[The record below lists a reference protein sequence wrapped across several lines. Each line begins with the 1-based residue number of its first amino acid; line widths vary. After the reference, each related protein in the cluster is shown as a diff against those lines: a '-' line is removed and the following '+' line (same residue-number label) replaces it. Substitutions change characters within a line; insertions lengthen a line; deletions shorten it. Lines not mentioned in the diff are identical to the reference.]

1 MILFILA
8 LKVTRNDALVSR
20 MAAIMAIIV
29 GVSSTYASV
38 EANTGPERTGWMVNF
53 EPTEPPIP
61 APSQMFTNVDG
72 RRFTLNDFRGKV
84 VLLNFWA
91 TWCGPCI
98 REMPSL
104 EGLQNKLGV
113 SDFLVI
119 ALSEDR
125 KGWEKISPFRE
136 RLGLDALPLYHDTDS
151 QMMFASKVR
160 SLPTSILINH
170 EGIELGRLTG
180 PAEWNSDEALA
191 LIRHYIGRGLTT
203 RR

>member
-1 MILFILA
+1 
-8 LKVTRNDALVSR
+8 
-20 MAAIMAIIV
+20 
-29 GVSSTYASV
+29 
-38 EANTGPERTGWMVNF
+38 
-53 EPTEPPIP
+53 
-61 APSQMFTNVDG
+61 
-72 RRFTLNDFRGKV
+72 
-84 VLLNFWA
+84 
-91 TWCGPCI
+91 
-98 REMPSL
+98 MPSL
-104 EGLQNKLGV
+104 ESLQNKLGG

-151 QMMFASKVR
+151 KMMFASKVR